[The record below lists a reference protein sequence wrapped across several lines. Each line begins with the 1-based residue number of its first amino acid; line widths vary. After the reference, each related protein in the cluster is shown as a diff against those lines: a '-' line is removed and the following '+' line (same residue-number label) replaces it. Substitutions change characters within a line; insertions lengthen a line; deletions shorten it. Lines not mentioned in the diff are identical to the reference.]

1 MANYIKI
8 KGVELMQ
15 SHIAMARKGSWV
27 LGERENIEEKK
38 RGLRKLK
45 REAERRSDEGNALK
59 GKTT

>member
-1 MANYIKI
+1 
-8 KGVELMQ
+8 MQ